1 LGGAGDGGGRA
12 GAGGGGGVTVAQGLV
27 SVETEPGG
35 GGESKSGGG
44 AVMGETGEEDTY
56 GTGLVD
62 GLEKL
67 RRKWREEQGRAAAG
81 LLGRAGGG
89 EKWAESRVAWLAL
102 RALNGSALR
111 DTLQDLKC
119 GRDVVLSV
127 AKFGLVLKVDKN

>member
-1 LGGAGDGGGRA
+1 
-12 GAGGGGGVTVAQGLV
+12 
-27 SVETEPGG
+27 
-35 GGESKSGGG
+35 
-44 AVMGETGEEDTY
+44 MGETGEEDTY

-67 RRKWREEQGRAAAG
+67 RRKWREEQGRAAAV
-81 LLGRAGGG
+81 GRGGAGVGGG
-89 EKWAESRVAWLAL
+89 KWAESWVACLAL
-102 RALNGSALR
+102 RALNGSALK